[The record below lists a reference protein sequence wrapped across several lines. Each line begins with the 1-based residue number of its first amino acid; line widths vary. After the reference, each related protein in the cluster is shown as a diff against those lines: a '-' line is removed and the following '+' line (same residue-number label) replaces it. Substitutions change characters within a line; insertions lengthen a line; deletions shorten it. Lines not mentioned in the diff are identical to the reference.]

1 MTFKE
6 DPLNIKQEFSS
17 LILNNLDLFL
27 FKSRRQSKI
36 QKYCPHI
43 TLITI
48 LIGLVLGAIA
58 AAVAVTSM

>member
-6 DPLNIKQEFSS
+6 DRLNIKQEFSS